1 MKIIIY
7 YNSKLFRTTNSA
19 ESFHRTY
26 NSQFYTSHPA
36 IYVVIKI
43 LIETQAETLL
53 KIATIEQDKKKEM
66 PIKQKDKILN
76 IHSKYMWYVGNKNSN
91 NLLKYL
97 EYVGLRY
104 PAITDI

>member
-1 MKIIIY
+1 
-7 YNSKLFRTTNSA
+7 
-19 ESFHRTY
+19 
-26 NSQFYTSHPA
+26 
-36 IYVVIKI
+36 
-43 LIETQAETLL
+43 
-53 KIATIEQDKKKEM
+53 M

-76 IHSKYMWYVGNKNSN
+76 IHNKYMWYVENKNSN